1 MVEPERPSVRTISMK
16 LKRWLAERRS
26 RLSVSWKSILLIS
39 LHLFA
44 LNGVFVFRF
53 PTMRESIERRE
64 AWAEGTFSGSTI
76 DYVRLYFTTI
86 VERNYYEWTTAV
98 LGETLEENYP
108 LFERN
113 RDQLETLMS
122 EAPRFRSKSG

>member
-1 MVEPERPSVRTISMK
+1 MK
-16 LKRWLAERRS
+16 LKRWVAERRS

-53 PTMRESIERRE
+53 PTMSESIERRE
-64 AWAEGTFSGSTI
+64 AWAEGTFSGSTT
-76 DYVRLYFTTI
+76 DHVRLYFTTI

-98 LGETLEENYP
+98 LGKTLEQDYP
-108 LFERN
+108 VFERN
-113 RDQLETLMS
+113 R
-122 EAPRFRSKSG
+122 G